1 MTTQSLAV
9 KIRKKERYISA
20 PGFLSVRNGR
30 GDTAERSMFVLEYV
44 LKLFVS
50 QQTRMQCK

>member
-1 MTTQSLAV
+1 MTTQSSAV

-20 PGFLSVRNGR
+20 PGFLSVRNA
-30 GDTAERSMFVLEYV
+30 GDIQQSAQCFFLEYV

-50 QQTRMQCK
+50 QQTRMRRK

>member
-1 MTTQSLAV
+1 MTTQSPAV